1 MSTWFTGGCD
11 FQWNVPP
18 RLEVVPNGLTARL
31 FDSRTRLCRGS
42 MSSDL
47 DQMAVTLISFAV
59 QSSLPLLATCRPAAG
74 RACSTRFHLHV
85 KEMRTRGTWWH
96 GRWESDRFGYGLD
109 PVISMRQLIVEIEQ
123 SVCLLAV
130 HRVPDDYRSL
140 SRTPIRALADIF
152 DRLAHTCKKSR
163 DRPIYAADRR
173 VGSISDDERWDTHAS
188 GRRTHA

>member
-1 MSTWFTGGCD
+1 M
-11 FQWNVPP
+11 PP

-163 DRPIYAADRR
+163 DRPNTSALTDQLN
-173 VGSISDDERWDTHAS
+173 GPLPLP
-188 GRRTHA
+188 GRMG

>member
-1 MSTWFTGGCD
+1 M
-11 FQWNVPP
+11 
-18 RLEVVPNGLTARL
+18 RARA
-31 FDSRTRLCRGS
+31 TR
-42 MSSDL
+42 
-47 DQMAVTLISFAV
+47 
-59 QSSLPLLATCRPAAG
+59 
-74 RACSTRFHLHV
+74 
-85 KEMRTRGTWWH
+85 WH

-163 DRPIYAADRR
+163 DRPMLCFRKSFAKTRHGAARQRQFQEPHAGHTQRTGNGAACHRTTSSDADSRAAVR
-173 VGSISDDERWDTHAS
+173 CRCTVGSTTNYSRNTRHSSKSHREAHGSRA
-188 GRRTHA
+188 GRL